1 MFTIG
6 INELQEEQMATNSY
20 KPLWILVEVRSG
32 IPVAVENFADRQSA
46 EIRETQLRQQLN
58 LENDETGIFPVEV
71 NVEPRKSL

>member
-1 MFTIG
+1 M
-6 INELQEEQMATNSY
+6 NENI
-20 KPLWILVEVRSG
+20 WILVEVSKG
-32 IPVAVENFADRQSA
+32 IPASVEVFTDRQSA

>member
-1 MFTIG
+1 M
-6 INELQEEQMATNSY
+6 NENI
-20 KPLWILVEVRSG
+20 WILVEVSKG
-32 IPVAVENFADRQSA
+32 IPVSVEAFTDRQSA

>member
-1 MFTIG
+1 M
-6 INELQEEQMATNSY
+6 NENI
-20 KPLWILVEVRSG
+20 WILVEVSKG
-32 IPVAVENFADRQSA
+32 IPVSVEAFTDSQSA

>member
-1 MFTIG
+1 M
-6 INELQEEQMATNSY
+6 NENI
-20 KPLWILVEVRSG
+20 WILVEVSRG
-32 IPVAVENFADRQSA
+32 IPVSVEAFTDRQSA